1 MDRHLTPQ
9 EAALA
14 ETHEPTQPEAAAP
27 PAPVQAAVQRSSPVE
42 LERRLNSK
50 LQAASLLILATAA
63 VLTLM
68 YFAKPILVVFLV
80 SILLSFILAPI
91 VDLCDRAH
99 LPRAL
104 GSGIAILFL
113 LGFSYAV
120 MYFSYNRAVSFVDD
134 LPKYSEHI
142 RETVAKFRT
151 RTEKIQKTAETV
163 IPGDQDEKNTV
174 KVRQTSNWGDRLTEG
189 AGTITELVLLIG
201 FIPFLSYFMLSW
213 QEHVR
218 SSTVMLFSLEHRNTA
233 YVTLGLISAMIRSFI
248 VGNMVVGIFISIVS
262 MTVFGVLGLPYFY
275 FLGVLSGFLSLIP
288 YLGVI
293 LALIPPIV
301 AGLGQIN
308 SEQVLA
314 IIATVLGLHLFALNV
329 LYPKIIG
336 KRLQLN
342 PLAVTIAL
350 LFWGWLWGAMGLIL
364 AVPITAA
371 LKIIFDHVEGL
382 RSWGAWLGE

>member
-1 MDRHLTPQ
+1 M
-9 EAALA
+9 A
-14 ETHEPTQPEAAAP
+14 EVHEPAQPETEAP
-27 PAPVQAAVQRSSPVE
+27 PTPIQVAVQRNSPVE
-42 LERRLNSK
+42 LERRRNSR

-68 YFAKPILVVFLV
+68 YFAKPVLVVVLV

-91 VDLCDRAH
+91 VDICDRARM
-99 LPRAL
+99 PRAL
-104 GSGIAILFL
+104 GSAIAILIL
-113 LGFSYAV
+113 VGLGYAA

-134 LPKYSEHI
+134 LPKYSERI
-142 RETVAKFRT
+142 REAAAKLRK

-174 KVRQTSNWGDRLTEG
+174 KVRQTSNWSDRLTQG
-189 AGTITELVLLIG
+189 AGTITELILLIG
-201 FIPFLSYFMLSW
+201 FIPFLAYFMLSW

-218 SSTVMLFSLEHRNTA
+218 SSTVMLFKIEHRNTA

-248 VGNMVVGIFISIVS
+248 VGNLVVGIFISIVS
-262 MTVFGVLGLPYFY
+262 TTVFGVLGLPYFY

-293 LALIPPIV
+293 LALVPPIV

-308 SEQVLA
+308 SEQVLV
-314 IIATVLGLHLFALNV
+314 IIFTVLGLHLFALNV
-329 LYPKIIG
+329 LYPKVIG

-371 LKIIFDHVEGL
+371 MKIIFDHVEGL
-382 RSWGAWLGE
+382 RPWGAWLGE